1 MEQLL
6 RDGGDLDS
14 MDRSLLDYAPGRG
27 GPGGPNIIIR
37 TNNNGDGAMS
47 PPGSFSPPYA
57 HQQQQSLSVGLTST
71 PPGSPMTPLAS
82 PANGTASPLPP
93 PPPNHSVTL
102 PGDAHVPN
110 CNNAAAMSGLVK
122 KDLVVRFT
130 EFQNSVQHVTSATQ
144 VTQVTR
150 GQERPPVQQHQPQ
163 MSSSENNILICR
175 KPQMEVADRHV
186 GGGSGADIRSAAF
199 DDEAQNYHEE
209 GRMTVDDVVDL
220 VVVVVVVDSDGGLI

>member
-1 MEQLL
+1 
-6 RDGGDLDS
+6 

-47 PPGSFSPPYA
+47 PPGSFSPPYG

-82 PANGTASPLPP
+82 PANGSASPLPP
-93 PPPNHSVTL
+93 PPSHSVTT
-102 PGDAHVPN
+102 GDVPN

-144 VTQVTR
+144 VTR
-150 GQERPPVQQHQPQ
+150 GQERPPVQQ
-163 MSSSENNILICR
+163 MSSSDNILVCR
-175 KPQMEVADRHV
+175 KPQVEVADRHV
-186 GGGSGADIRSAAF
+186 GGGNGADMRSTAF

-209 GRMTVDDVVDL
+209 GRMTLDVVAAAA
-220 VVVVVVVDSDGGLI
+220 VVVVVDAVAVILSLVVLFSW